1 MTTVSIPGVNV
12 GERADARARIS
23 WVIPA
28 AVIATTSIVV
38 GVIWDISWH
47 RTIGRDT
54 FWTPAHM
61 AIYLGGVLAGLSG
74 AWLILTT
81 TFGREALRS
90 AGVRVWGFR
99 GPLGA
104 WIMIWGAT
112 AMLTSAP
119 FDDWWHNAYGLDV
132 KILSPPHAV
141 LGLGMITI
149 QIGILMLAL
158 THQNRA
164 TPEQRARLGRVFA
177 YTLGALL
184 ALLATVLMEH
194 TVPHAQHKAAFYK
207 IMAGVFLLFLV
218 AASRASSL
226 RWPATTATA
235 VYMGL
240 SAAMSWI
247 LPLFAARPLLGPIF
261 NPVDHMVPP
270 PFPMLLVIPGL
281 AVDLLMQRIQGR
293 DWRLAA
299 ALGAAFVWILF
310 DVQWWFAEFMVSPY
324 SRDIAFFA
332 AQRWGYN
339 IRQTPAILEFW
350 GQTTDAVTV
359 RSMVV
364 ATLIGIASSRLAL
377 GWGNWM
383 RRVVR

>member
-1 MTTVSIPGVNV
+1 MTSVSIVGANV
-12 GERADARARIS
+12 EGRVQERAGWS

-28 AVIATTSIVV
+28 AVVATTSIVV

-74 AWLILTT
+74 AWLILNT
-81 TFGREALRS
+81 TFRGDALQ
-90 AGVRVWGFR
+90 AAAVRVWGFR

-104 WIMIWGAT
+104 WIMIWGAA

-141 LGLGMITI
+141 LGLGMIGI
-149 QIGILMLAL
+149 QIGILILAL
-158 THQNRA
+158 SYQNRA
-164 TPEQRARLGRVFA
+164 TPEERTRLGVVFA

-184 ALLATVLMEH
+184 TLIATVLMEH
-194 TVPHAQHKAAFYK
+194 TVPHAQHKATFYK
-207 IMAGVFLLFLV
+207 IMAGVFVLFLV
-218 AASRASSL
+218 SASRASSL
-226 RWPATTATA
+226 RWPATTAAA
-235 VYMGL
+235 VYMAI

-247 LPLFAARPLLGPIF
+247 LPLFPASPLLGPIF

-270 PFPMLLVIPGL
+270 PFPMLLVIPAFAL
-281 AVDLLMQRIQGR
+281 DLLMRRIQGR
-293 DWRLAA
+293 D
-299 ALGAAFVWILF
+299 ALLSIAIGVAFVWIVF
-310 DVQWWFAEFMVSPY
+310 VVQWWFAEFMLGPH
-324 SRDIAFFA
+324 SRNAFFA

-339 IRQTPAILEFW
+339 IRQDSGIREFW
-350 GQTTDAVTV
+350 GQTTDPVTLHGLI
-359 RSMVV
+359 V
-364 ATLIGIASSRLAL
+364 ATIIGIVCARIAL